1 MERSDSARLLTS
13 WREIATAYLLKASFF
28 LNCLWVAVKVSIQ
41 NNTTLITEMPP
52 DTQVLQ
58 QKSSADESS
67 GKPGEGKGL
76 ALLGSIPPTGLVLLA
91 VVSVQVGAGLAT
103 QLFPT
108 LGPEGTVAIRI
119 LFAAFLMVLIVRG
132 RVLTFHKTFAQNW
145 GLLLA
150 FGLCISVMNLF
161 FYKAIALI
169 PLGAAVAVE
178 FIGPLGVA
186 VLTSR
191 RVSHFAWVALAALG
205 IILLSPLAGADLDT
219 WGILFALTAGL
230 AWALFI
236 ILSRRVSSLIS
247 GNDGLVIG
255 MAVAAISMIPFAAP
269 VITDLVS
276 SPLILLLAFAVAL
289 LSTTIPFTLEFE
301 ALKKIP
307 ARTYGILVSVEP
319 AVAALVGA
327 LLLGERIGIQGMIA
341 VACVVIAAIGITISD
356 GRNSS

>member
-1 MERSDSARLLTS
+1 
-13 WREIATAYLLKASFF
+13 
-28 LNCLWVAVKVSIQ
+28 
-41 NNTTLITEMPP
+41 MPP
-52 DTQVLQ
+52 DTKILP
-58 QKSSADESS
+58 
-67 GKPGEGKGL
+67 KPGVGKGV
-76 ALLGSIPPTGLVLLA
+76 ALLGAIPPTGQILLA
-91 VVSVQVGAGLAT
+91 IVSVQVGAGIAT
-103 QLFPT
+103 QLFPV

-119 LFAAFLMVLIVRG
+119 LLAALLMTLVMRKKVRSFG
-132 RVLTFHKTFAQNW
+132 RTFVQNW
-145 GLLLA
+145 GILLV
-150 FGLCISVMNLF
+150 FGLCIAIMNLF

-169 PLGAAVAVE
+169 PLGAAVAFE

-186 VLTSR
+186 VLSSR
-191 RVSHFAWVALAALG
+191 RASHFAWVALAALG
-205 IILLSPLAGADLDT
+205 IVLLSPLTGADLDMF
-219 WGILFALTAGL
+219 GILFALTAGL

-236 ILSRRVSSLIS
+236 IVSRRVSSQVS

-255 MAVAAISMIPFAAP
+255 MMVAAISMIPFAAP
-269 VITDLVS
+269 VVTNLIS
-276 SPLILLLAFAVAL
+276 SPSILLLALAVAL

-356 GRNSS
+356 GRRSS